1 MNASHILSQ
10 FDLYP
15 GVNKKPSLV
24 LPMTNGQ
31 TMSLTSDQ
39 SYLILPTEDGK
50 IMFLES
56 NNNALISKGSF
67 KKVKPVKCIGFI
79 NEEGLTPLDRRG
91 SLYDDLVVTKE
102 RNGHRPYCWHYT
114 DAFFSS
120 KCDDPPIILGTLGLS
135 PSKKKKLRTS
145 FKKVIDIKKAYIKDV
160 LAFIK
165 TYPKKKWVENLSK
178 TLKKISQQTPSSIP
192 IWRQIYHQINATVP
206 NKADDYIEKIEVNIP
221 HELFEQIA
229 SIFKTSTK
237 KIFESIE
244 PVDIWIPAKP
254 PINILEYIHETN
266 LKNWTIW
273 HGGSEWLVTNHRLGT
288 DNRKASNNSSL
299 NQSTDTSHG
308 IHRLFL
314 KNKHDQTMHTIPL
327 EIKK

>member
-1 MNASHILSQ
+1 MDGLCCLNFCYSDPPSTPKKDIGNRNPSNHISTHSKNDGADEMNASHILSQ

-102 RNGHRPYCWHYT
+102 RNGHRPY
-114 DAFFSS
+114 
-120 KCDDPPIILGTLGLS
+120 
-135 PSKKKKLRTS
+135 
-145 FKKVIDIKKAYIKDV
+145 
-160 LAFIK
+160 
-165 TYPKKKWVENLSK
+165 
-178 TLKKISQQTPSSIP
+178 
-192 IWRQIYHQINATVP
+192 
-206 NKADDYIEKIEVNIP
+206 
-221 HELFEQIA
+221 
-229 SIFKTSTK
+229 
-237 KIFESIE
+237 
-244 PVDIWIPAKP
+244 
-254 PINILEYIHETN
+254 
-266 LKNWTIW
+266 
-273 HGGSEWLVTNHRLGT
+273 
-288 DNRKASNNSSL
+288 
-299 NQSTDTSHG
+299 
-308 IHRLFL
+308 
-314 KNKHDQTMHTIPL
+314 
-327 EIKK
+327 